1 MYLRNCT
8 ELSDFFFFFFL
19 MNYREIML
27 PFLRACDIKLGV
39 LVPPHLH
46 KPDLVCPTQH
56 LAELVKLLFFFYAS
70 SPAL

>member
-1 MYLRNCT
+1 
-8 ELSDFFFFFFL
+8 

-27 PFLRACDIKLGV
+27 PFLHACDIKLGV

-56 LAELVKLLFFFYAS
+56 LAELGQVTLFLLCLFSRSLTF
-70 SPAL
+70 

>member
-1 MYLRNCT
+1 
-8 ELSDFFFFFFL
+8 

-27 PFLRACDIKLGV
+27 PFLHACDIRLGV

-56 LAELVKLLFFFYAS
+56 LAELAKLLFFFYAS